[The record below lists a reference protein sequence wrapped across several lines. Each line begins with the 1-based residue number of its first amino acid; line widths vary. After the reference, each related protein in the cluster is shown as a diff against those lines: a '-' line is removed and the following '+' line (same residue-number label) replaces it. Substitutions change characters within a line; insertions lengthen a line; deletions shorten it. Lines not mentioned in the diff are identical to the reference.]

1 MLDEI
6 IKTFGFED
14 ERVIEFATII
24 EESDE
29 FDEIDRDYVMMWFSG
44 FSFKP

>member
-1 MLDEI
+1 MLDKMI
-6 IKTFGFED
+6 RTFGFED
-14 ERVIEFATII
+14 EKVIEFATII

-44 FSFKP
+44 FGFEP